1 MFLWNMISVYNPSNN
16 TISMSQRDIS
26 LVANEITINEHR
38 SIGTAE
44 TIMI

>member
-1 MFLWNMISVYNPSNN
+1 
-16 TISMSQRDIS
+16 MSRWDIS

-44 TIMI
+44 NPNFY